1 MSDSSSA
8 EEKSISNRIVIRVA
22 TEADIPV
29 MVKLL
34 GILFGI
40 ESDFYPDAIKQKR
53 GLALLLACPTARAW
67 VAEHD
72 EDGVIGMLTMQ
83 TVVSTAEGDYAG
95 LIEDLIVE
103 EAYRRCGI
111 GSMLVRAA
119 LQYAREKRLP
129 RIQLLADV
137 HNVAAVIFYRDLG
150 WEQTN
155 LMTLR
160 IRLA

>member
-1 MSDSSSA
+1 MNDSSSA
-8 EEKSISNRIVIRVA
+8 EETNNLNDVVVRVA

-34 GILFGI
+34 KALFKI

-53 GLALLLACPTARAW
+53 GLALLLSSPMARAW
-67 VAEHD
+67 VAEHT
-72 EDGVIGMLTMQ
+72 EAGVIGMLTMQ
-83 TVVSTAEGDYAG
+83 TVVSTAEGAYTG
-95 LIEDLIVE
+95 LIEDLIIE
-103 EAYRRCGI
+103 EPYRRCGI
-111 GSMLVRAA
+111 GTLLVRAA
-119 LQYAREKRLP
+119 LSYAREKHLP

-137 HNVAAVIFYRDLG
+137 HNVPAVIFYRDLG

-160 IRLA
+160 TRLA

>member
-1 MSDSSSA
+1 MSGSSSD
-8 EEKSISNRIVIRVA
+8 EEVDSPNEITVRVA

-34 GILFGI
+34 GVLFRI

-53 GLALLLACPTARAW
+53 GLSLLLASPAARAW
-67 VAEHD
+67 VAEHPKV
-72 EDGVIGMLTMQ
+72 GVIGMLTMQ

-103 EAYRRCGI
+103 ESFRRCGI
-111 GSMLVRAA
+111 GTLLVRAA
-119 LQYAREKRLP
+119 LQYAREKHLP

-137 HNVAAVIFYRDLG
+137 HNVPAIIFYRDLG

-160 IRLA
+160 IRLP